1 MSQPVS
7 DWDPLPPDHFEASQL
22 KPKPAANAGMAE
34 RGPGAA
40 TPERFAV
47 QRPGG
52 AEQPQVRRRNRDQV
66 NDELAELM
74 GKPIAKN
81 GRRLPAARFT
91 PPPVA
96 APPVAV
102 SPVAAP
108 PQVSP
113 AIAAPA
119 TSAPPVMAAV
129 AVPVTPTPEVLLPM
143 PAPLVP
149 VTDVREEQVWFQALP
164 PAERERLRAQWHFE
178 GTRGESRKQRL
189 ERASRAYAA
198 KFLFSAAA
206 ILILLVSGWMPLARL
221 GAAAVTVMIAW
232 QFVPQRAIWLA
243 ASAVFAYASWMWPE
257 LLVGAP
263 EQLAMAWLG
272 VAIVGLGAYR
282 TDLPLFIWR
291 KLIRQ

>member
-34 RGPGAA
+34 RGVGAT

-47 QRPGG
+47 HRPGG
-52 AEQPQVRRRNRDQV
+52 AEQPQGRRRHRDQV

-81 GRRLPAARFT
+81 GRRLPARFS
-91 PPPVA
+91 PPA
-96 APPVAV
+96 A
-102 SPVAAP
+102 
-108 PQVSP
+108 
-113 AIAAPA
+113 AAPA
-119 TSAPPVMAAV
+119 PQLLPTVAVTAPSAPPLMAAV
-129 AVPVTPTPEVLLPM
+129 AVTEAAEVLLPM
-143 PAPLVP
+143 PAALAP
-149 VTDVREEQVWFQALP
+149 VRDVRDVRDAREEQVWFQALP
-164 PAERERLRAQWHFE
+164 PAERERLRAQWQLE
-178 GTRGESRKQRL
+178 GQRGESKRQRL

-221 GAAAVTVMIAW
+221 GAAAITVMIAW

-243 ASAVFAYASWMWPE
+243 ASAVFAYAGWMWPD

-272 VAIVGLGAYR
+272 LGIVGLGAYR
-282 TDLPLFIWR
+282 TDLPLRIWR
-291 KLIRQ
+291 TMLRQ